1 LISVNTARAEWRTMP
16 AGELSL
22 QWEENGMVMQATGG
36 SAVRADWAAPANWW
50 LESWQRGLAQL
61 AADIEAQNRSAIQA
75 AADCRDPGALFALQ
89 ANLATGY
96 AESVLRY
103 WTTVAGLAGQ
113 TNANAADFVR
123 EGADRRAAVRRPP
136 AA

>member
-1 LISVNTARAEWRTMP
+1 MP

-22 QWEENGMVMQATGG
+22 QWEENGMVMQATGNSG
-36 SAVRADWAAPANWW
+36 FGVRADWVGFADGWFK
-50 LESWQRGLAQL
+50 SWQRGLAQL
-61 AADIEAQNRSAIQA
+61 AADIEAQNRIAIQA
-75 AADCRDPGALFALQ
+75 AAGCRDPGALFALQ

-103 WTTVAGLAGQ
+103 WTTVAQLAGQ
-113 TNANAADFVR
+113 TNPSTAELVR